1 MSKKQSILT
10 NFFRSKRSNGSSSSP
25 NQSDEESSYL
35 PSKSR
40 RMFETPMQWTRVKR
54 VTEAADHRMTIFD
67 VEQDIMADKSLKQ
80 VRKDA
85 VREVAS
91 LLFDPET
98 YKSIQDSLT
107 TESHRVD
114 PKQLLEYAKGASKIR
129 SAFSLKA
136 SEYDADSGTFIA
148 HEERPQPRFNQRQPP
163 PLL

>member
-54 VTEAADHRMTIFD
+54 VTEATDHRMTIFD

-98 YKSIQDSLT
+98 YKSM
-107 TESHRVD
+107 
-114 PKQLLEYAKGASKIR
+114 
-129 SAFSLKA
+129 
-136 SEYDADSGTFIA
+136 
-148 HEERPQPRFNQRQPP
+148 
-163 PLL
+163 